1 MHPIIRLVN
10 RNLTISINPGFLI
23 WQVIFPLI
31 YIFIAGFAYTS
42 LIANVPFGNKNLD
55 YPAFL
60 ASGMIGFNIMNST
73 LVSGIIIWNDR
84 RHGMFEQ
91 IMSGPFTRV
100 HYILS
105 NIITIAI
112 VGLVSAALIIAVGY
126 PVFFESVEFSLITIP
141 LIVFSSIAGAIL
153 FGSIASIISTRIRS
167 SEGFNVI
174 INTVFLF
181 FAFVR
186 TAFYPAAGAP
196 EPLATAFYLNP
207 LTYLVDIIRA
217 GIFGTVTEF
226 VILEMIVLVSLAL
239 LGKLVLLGVLALLVL
254 LVAVLLVALVY
265 Y

>member
-31 YIFIAGFAYTS
+31 YIFVAGFAYTS
-42 LIANVPFGNKNLD
+42 LIQDVPFGKKELD

-91 IMSGPFTRV
+91 IMSGPFTRAN
-100 HYILS
+100 YILS
-105 NIITIAI
+105 NIVTIGI
-112 VGLVSAALIIAVGY
+112 VGLVSASLIALVGY
-126 PVFFESVEFSLITIP
+126 PVFFESIEFSLYTIP
-141 LIVFSSIAGAIL
+141 MIIFAAITGSVL
-153 FGSIASIISTRIRS
+153 FGSIASIISTRLRS

-181 FAFVR
+181 FAFVS
-186 TAFYPAAGAP
+186 TAFYPAEGAP
-196 EPLATAFYLNP
+196 QPLKTAFYLNP

-217 GIFGTVTEF
+217 GIFGNITEF
-226 VILEMIVLVSLAL
+226 IIFEMFILAL
-239 LGKLVLLGVLALLVL
+239 IASLLFVIATKLLTKLDF
-254 LVAVLLVALVY
+254 
-265 Y
+265 

>member
-10 RNLTISINPGFLI
+10 RNITISLNPGFLI

-31 YIFIAGFAYTS
+31 YIFVAGFAYTS
-42 LIANVPFGNKNLD
+42 LIESVPFGGKDLD

-91 IMSGPFTRV
+91 IMSGPFTRT

-105 NIITIAI
+105 NICTIGI
-112 VGLVSAALIIAVGY
+112 VGIVSAALIVLVGY
-126 PVFFESVEFSLITIP
+126 PVFFESVEFTALTIP
-141 LIVFSSIAGAIL
+141 LVIFAAIMGAML
-153 FGSIASIISTRIRS
+153 FGSIASIISTRLRS

-181 FAFVR
+181 FAFVS
-186 TAFYPAAGAP
+186 TAFYPAEGAP
-196 EPLATAFYLNP
+196 EPLRTAFFLNP
-207 LTYLVDIIRA
+207 LTYLVDVVRA
-217 GIFGTVTEF
+217 GIFGSVTEF
-226 VILEMIVLVSLAL
+226 VVMEMVV
-239 LGKLVLLGVLALLVL
+239 
-254 LVAVLLVALVY
+254 VAVLASVLFVVATRMLTRLDF
-265 Y
+265 

>member
-31 YIFIAGFAYTS
+31 YIFVAGFAYTS
-42 LIANVPFGNKNLD
+42 LIDNVPFGNKNLD

-141 LIVFSSIAGAIL
+141 LIIFSSIAGAIL

-181 FAFVR
+181 FAFVS

-217 GIFGTVTEF
+217 GIFGTITDF
-226 VILEMIVLVSLAL
+226 VILEMIVLVSLASVLFVIATKL
-239 LGKLVLLGVLALLVL
+239 LTKLDF
-254 LVAVLLVALVY
+254 
-265 Y
+265 

>member
-10 RNLTISINPGFLI
+10 RNITISINPGFLI

-31 YIFIAGFAYTS
+31 YIFVAGFAYTA
-42 LIANVPFGNKNLD
+42 LIPSVSFENKDLT

-91 IMSGPFTRV
+91 IMSGPFTRS

-105 NIITIAI
+105 NIVTIAI
-112 VGLVSAALIIAVGY
+112 VGLISAGLITAVGY
-126 PVFFESVEFSLITIP
+126 PVFFESVEFSPVTIP
-141 LIVFSSIAGAIL
+141 LIIFSSIAGAIL
-153 FGSIASIISTRIRS
+153 FGSIASIISTRLRS

-181 FAFVR
+181 FAFVS
-186 TAFYPAAGAP
+186 TAFYPAQGAP
-196 EPLATAFYLNP
+196 QPLATIFYLNP

-217 GIFGTVTEF
+217 GIFGTITEF
-226 VILEMIVLVSLAL
+226 VIMEMIVLA
-239 LGKLVLLGVLALLVL
+239 VLASILFIIATKLLTKL
-254 LVAVLLVALVY
+254 DF
-265 Y
+265 

>member
-10 RNLTISINPGFLI
+10 RNITISINPGFLI
-23 WQVIFPLI
+23 WQVIFPLV
-31 YIFIAGFAYTS
+31 YIFVAGFAYTA
-42 LIANVPFGNKNLD
+42 LIPSVSFENKDLT

-91 IMSGPFTRV
+91 IMSGPFTRS

-105 NIITIAI
+105 NIVTIAI
-112 VGLVSAALIIAVGY
+112 VGLISAGLITAVGY
-126 PVFFESVEFSLITIP
+126 PVFFESVEFSLVTIP

-153 FGSIASIISTRIRS
+153 FGSIASIISTRLRS

-181 FAFVR
+181 FAFVS
-186 TAFYPAAGAP
+186 TAFYPAQGAP
-196 EPLATAFYLNP
+196 QPLATIFYLNP

-217 GIFGTVTEF
+217 GIFGTITEF
-226 VILEMIVLVSLAL
+226 VIIEMIVLA
-239 LGKLVLLGVLALLVL
+239 VLASILFIIATKLLTKL
-254 LVAVLLVALVY
+254 DF
-265 Y
+265 

>member
-10 RNLTISINPGFLI
+10 RNITISINPGFLI

-31 YIFIAGFAYTS
+31 YIFVAGFAYTA
-42 LIANVPFGNKNLD
+42 LIPSVSFENKDLT

-91 IMSGPFTRV
+91 IMSGPFTRT

-112 VGLVSAALIIAVGY
+112 VGLISAGLITAVGY
-126 PVFFESVEFSLITIP
+126 PVFFESAEFNPVTIP
-141 LIVFSSIAGAIL
+141 LIIFSSIAGAIL
-153 FGSIASIISTRIRS
+153 FGSIASIISTRLRS

-181 FAFVR
+181 FAFVS
-186 TAFYPAAGAP
+186 TAFYPAQGAP
-196 EPLATAFYLNP
+196 QPLATIFYLNP

-226 VILEMIVLVSLAL
+226 IILEMV
-239 LGKLVLLGVLALLVL
+239 VLAVLASILFIIATKLLTKL
-254 LVAVLLVALVY
+254 DF
-265 Y
+265 

>member
-10 RNLTISINPGFLI
+10 RNITISINPGFLI
-23 WQVIFPLI
+23 WQVIFPLV
-31 YIFIAGFAYTS
+31 YIFVAGFAYTA
-42 LIANVPFGNKNLD
+42 LIPSVSFENKDLT

-91 IMSGPFTRV
+91 IMSGPFTRS

-105 NIITIAI
+105 NIATIAI
-112 VGLVSAALIIAVGY
+112 VGLISAGLITAVGY
-126 PVFFESVEFSLITIP
+126 PVFFESVEFSLVTIP

-153 FGSIASIISTRIRS
+153 FGSIASIISTRLRS

-181 FAFVR
+181 FAFVS
-186 TAFYPAAGAP
+186 TAFYPAQGAP
-196 EPLATAFYLNP
+196 QPLATIFYLNP

-217 GIFGTVTEF
+217 GIFGTITEF
-226 VILEMIVLVSLAL
+226 VIMEMIVLA
-239 LGKLVLLGVLALLVL
+239 VLASILFIIATKLLTKL
-254 LVAVLLVALVY
+254 DF
-265 Y
+265 

>member
-31 YIFIAGFAYTS
+31 YIFVAGFAYTS
-42 LIANVPFGNKNLD
+42 LIQEVPFGNKELD
-55 YPAFL
+55 YPSFL

-91 IMSGPFTRV
+91 IMSGPFTRAN
-100 HYILS
+100 YILS
-105 NIITIAI
+105 NITTIGI
-112 VGLVSAALIIAVGY
+112 VGLISASLIALVGY
-126 PVFFESVEFSLITIP
+126 PVFFASVEFSFVTIP
-141 LIVFSSIAGAIL
+141 MIIFASVTGSVL
-153 FGSIASIISTRIRS
+153 FGSIASIISTRLRS

-181 FAFVR
+181 FAFVS
-186 TAFYPAAGAP
+186 TAFYPAEGAP
-196 EPLATAFYLNP
+196 EPLKTTFYLNP

-217 GIFGTVTEF
+217 GIFGNITEF
-226 VILEMIVLVSLAL
+226 VILEMLILTSIASVLFIIATKL
-239 LGKLVLLGVLALLVL
+239 LTKLDF
-254 LVAVLLVALVY
+254 
-265 Y
+265 

>member
-10 RNLTISINPGFLI
+10 RNITISINPGFLI
-23 WQVIFPLI
+23 WQVIFPLV
-31 YIFIAGFAYTS
+31 YIFVAGFAYTA
-42 LIANVPFGNKNLD
+42 LIPSVSFENKDLT

-91 IMSGPFTRV
+91 IMSGPFTRS

-105 NIITIAI
+105 NIVTIAI
-112 VGLVSAALIIAVGY
+112 VGLISAGLITAVGY
-126 PVFFESVEFSLITIP
+126 PVFFESVEFSLVTIP

-153 FGSIASIISTRIRS
+153 FGSIASIISTRLRS

-181 FAFVR
+181 FAFVS
-186 TAFYPAAGAP
+186 TAFYPAQGAP
-196 EPLATAFYLNP
+196 QPLATIFYLNP

-217 GIFGTVTEF
+217 GIFGTITEF
-226 VILEMIVLVSLAL
+226 IIMEMIVLA
-239 LGKLVLLGVLALLVL
+239 VLASILFIIATKSLTKL
-254 LVAVLLVALVY
+254 DF
-265 Y
+265 

>member
-10 RNLTISINPGFLI
+10 RNITISINPGFLI
-23 WQVIFPLI
+23 WQVIFPLV
-31 YIFIAGFAYTS
+31 YIFVAGFAYTA
-42 LIANVPFGNKNLD
+42 LIPSVSFENKDLT

-91 IMSGPFTRV
+91 IMSGPFTRS

-105 NIITIAI
+105 NIVTIAI
-112 VGLVSAALIIAVGY
+112 VGLISAGLITAVGY
-126 PVFFESVEFSLITIP
+126 PVFFESVEFSLVTIP

-153 FGSIASIISTRIRS
+153 FGSIASIISTRLRS

-181 FAFVR
+181 FAFVS
-186 TAFYPAAGAP
+186 TAFYPAQGAP
-196 EPLATAFYLNP
+196 QPL
-207 LTYLVDIIRA
+207 
-217 GIFGTVTEF
+217 
-226 VILEMIVLVSLAL
+226 SLIHI
-239 LGKLVLLGVLALLVL
+239 
-254 LVAVLLVALVY
+254 
-265 Y
+265 

>member
-23 WQVIFPLI
+23 WQIIFPLI

-42 LIANVPFGNKNLD
+42 LIDNVPFGNKNLD

-91 IMSGPFTRV
+91 IMSGPFTRA

-105 NIITIAI
+105 NIATIAI
-112 VGLVSAALIIAVGY
+112 VGLVSAVLITVVGY

-153 FGSIASIISTRIRS
+153 FGSIASIISTRLRS

-181 FAFVR
+181 FAFVS

-226 VILEMIVLVSLAL
+226 VILEMIVLVSLASIFFVIATKL
-239 LGKLVLLGVLALLVL
+239 LTKLDF
-254 LVAVLLVALVY
+254 
-265 Y
+265 

>member
-10 RNLTISINPGFLI
+10 RNLTISLNPGFLI

-42 LIANVPFGNKNLD
+42 LIERVPFENKELD

-60 ASGMIGFNIMNST
+60 ATGMIGFNIMNST
-73 LVSGIIIWNDR
+73 LVTGIIIWNDR

-91 IMSGPFTRV
+91 IMSGPFTRT

-105 NIITIAI
+105 SVITQGI
-112 VGLVSAALIIAVGY
+112 VGLVSAALIASLGY
-126 PVFFESVEFSLITIP
+126 LVYFEQIEFSFITVP
-141 LIVFSSIAGAIL
+141 LIVFAAITGSVL

-181 FAFVR
+181 FAFVS
-186 TAFYPAAGAP
+186 TAFYPASGAP

-207 LTYLVDIIRA
+207 LTYLVDVIRA
-217 GIFGTVTEF
+217 GIFGAITEF
-226 VILEMIVLVSLAL
+226 IFIEMGIMVILAIGLFIVAIKL
-239 LGKLVLLGVLALLVL
+239 LTKLDF
-254 LVAVLLVALVY
+254 
-265 Y
+265 

>member
-10 RNLTISINPGFLI
+10 RNLTIAINPGFLI

-31 YIFIAGFAYTS
+31 YIFVAGFAYTS
-42 LIANVPFGNKNLD
+42 LIQNVPFGNKDLD

-91 IMSGPFTRV
+91 IMSGPFTRA

-105 NIITIAI
+105 NIATIAI
-112 VGLVSAALIIAVGY
+112 VGLVSAALITAVGY

-141 LIVFSSIAGAIL
+141 LIVFTSIAGAIL
-153 FGSIASIISTRIRS
+153 FGSIASIISTRLRS

-181 FAFVR
+181 FAFVS

-226 VILEMIVLVSLAL
+226 VVLEMIVLVSLAAILFVIATKL
-239 LGKLVLLGVLALLVL
+239 LTKLDF
-254 LVAVLLVALVY
+254 
-265 Y
+265 

>member
-10 RNLTISINPGFLI
+10 RNITISINPGFLI

-31 YIFIAGFAYTS
+31 YIFVAGFAYTA
-42 LIANVPFGNKNLD
+42 LIPSVSFENKDLT

-91 IMSGPFTRV
+91 IMSGPFTRA

-105 NIITIAI
+105 NIATIAI
-112 VGLVSAALIIAVGY
+112 VGLVSAGLITAVGY
-126 PVFFESVEFSLITIP
+126 PVFFESVEFSLVTIP
-141 LIVFSSIAGAIL
+141 LIIFSSIAGAIL
-153 FGSIASIISTRIRS
+153 FGSIASIISTRLRS

-181 FAFVR
+181 FAFVS
-186 TAFYPAAGAP
+186 TAFYPAQGAP
-196 EPLATAFYLNP
+196 QPLATIFYLNP

-217 GIFGTVTEF
+217 GIFGTITEF
-226 VILEMIVLVSLAL
+226 VILEMIVLAILASVLFVIATKL
-239 LGKLVLLGVLALLVL
+239 LTKLDF
-254 LVAVLLVALVY
+254 
-265 Y
+265 

>member
-10 RNLTISINPGFLI
+10 RNITISINPGFLI
-23 WQVIFPLI
+23 WQVIFPLV
-31 YIFIAGFAYTS
+31 YIFVAGFAYTA
-42 LIANVPFGNKNLD
+42 LIPSVSFENKDLT

-91 IMSGPFTRV
+91 IMSGPFTRS

-105 NIITIAI
+105 NIVTIAI
-112 VGLVSAALIIAVGY
+112 VGLISAGLITAVGY
-126 PVFFESVEFSLITIP
+126 PVFFESVEFSLVTIP

-153 FGSIASIISTRIRS
+153 FGSIASIISTRLRS

-181 FAFVR
+181 FAFVS
-186 TAFYPAAGAP
+186 TAFYPAQGAP
-196 EPLATAFYLNP
+196 QPLATIFYLNP

-217 GIFGTVTEF
+217 GIFGTITEF
-226 VILEMIVLVSLAL
+226 VIIEMIVLA
-239 LGKLVLLGVLALLVL
+239 VLASILFIRIL
-254 LVAVLLVALVY
+254 
-265 Y
+265 